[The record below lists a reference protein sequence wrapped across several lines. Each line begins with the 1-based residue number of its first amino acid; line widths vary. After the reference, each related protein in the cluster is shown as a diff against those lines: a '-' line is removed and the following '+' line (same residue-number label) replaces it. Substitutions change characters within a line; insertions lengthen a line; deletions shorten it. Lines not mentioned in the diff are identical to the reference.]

1 MYGETLFRQFGLW
14 PQFPLGCG
22 SKGIPGARVAH
33 IHALSFALLSLS
45 PPLAV
50 LVSHCMQAIPSKG
63 RPQTQNGADHGLDP
77 RHGLTLAHV
86 PLHAATSPDKST
98 EGTAIAFDQF
108 LADISFAKLVGARIK
123 VVEKDMFNSLA
134 TFAVCL
140 STIALDPI
148 GRVSEY
154 LKYDNRV
161 LRPGIPL
168 LFEPLWRERAPWTT
182 VMQWYSSIL
191 ASKSHPVVL
200 MLTMNFECEGS
211 RQLEASLPEVS
222 HKVRV
227 VIIRD
232 IWMAY
237 LKGPRRL

>member
-1 MYGETLFRQFGLW
+1 M
-14 PQFPLGCG
+14 
-22 SKGIPGARVAH
+22 
-33 IHALSFALLSLS
+33 
-45 PPLAV
+45 
-50 LVSHCMQAIPSKG
+50 
-63 RPQTQNGADHGLDP
+63 
-77 RHGLTLAHV
+77 

-98 EGTAIAFDQF
+98 EGTAFDQF

-123 VVEKDMFNSLA
+123 VVENDTFNSLA

-154 LKYDNRV
+154 LRYDHRV

-168 LFEPLWRERAPWTT
+168 LFELLWRERSPWTT

-200 MLTMNFECEGS
+200 MLTMNCECEGS

-227 VIIRD
+227 VIIRA
-232 IWMAY
+232 IWMAF
-237 LKGPRRL
+237 LKGPRRLRRFPFTIAQLAENCMVSQILQ